1 MYNGGSV
8 ITVASG
14 ADTVDGSKYSVS
26 MNPLTG
32 QYYRLHIL
40 NVGVSDIEKHRCKAS
55 IFQNFYI
62 KLDALGIYNYSLVIL
77 KVGEKTIFL

>member
-1 MYNGGSV
+1 VYNGGSV

-14 ADTVDGSKYSVS
+14 ADTIDCSKYSVS
-26 MNPLTG
+26 RTPSTG

-40 NVGVSDIEKHRCKAS
+40 NVGVSDIEKHRCQAS

-62 KLDALGIYNYSLVIL
+62 QLDILGRYTYSFFIL
-77 KVGEKTIFL
+77 KVGKTTIL